1 MSVLNEIK
9 VANIHG
15 EDVSMSLYEGQYLVI
30 VNVASKCGFTKQYEG
45 LEKLHD
51 AMRAAG
57 VSVLGFPCNQF
68 GGQEP
73 GTEQEIIEGCVL
85 SFGIQFPMFAK
96 VEVNG
101 PSAHALYQ
109 FLKSKPGFEE
119 DVKWNFEKFLVSP
132 EGEVIKRYP
141 SNITPQQIQ
150 NELQEMTS

>member
-101 PSAHALYQ
+101 PSAHPLYQ

-141 SNITPQQIQ
+141 SNITPEQIQ
-150 NELQEMTS
+150 NELQEMIS